1 MVVNIGCLK
10 RASGNGGN
18 GKRKRKAETESW
30 NGNRELKREMVV
42 NAYILL
48 LYAMIVDLIE
58 LDLSPSLIN
67 VNELIVL
74 GKLITII
81 QGL

>member
-1 MVVNIGCLK
+1 METEETE
-10 RASGNGGN
+10 SGN
-18 GKRKRKAETESW
+18 GKRKRKAGTESW

-48 LYAMIVDLIE
+48 LYAMIVDPIE
-58 LDLSPSLIN
+58 LDLSPCLIN
-67 VNELIVL
+67 VNEPILL
-74 GKLITII
+74 SKLITII

>member
-1 MVVNIGCLK
+1 METK
-10 RASGNGGN
+10 SGN
-18 GKRKRKAETESW
+18 GKRKRKWKAGTESW

-48 LYAMIVDLIE
+48 LYAMIVDPIE
-58 LDLSPSLIN
+58 LDLLPSLIN
-67 VNELIVL
+67 VNEPILL
-74 GKLITII
+74 SKLITII

>member
-1 MVVNIGCLK
+1 MKLIESLGKWK
-10 RASGNGGN
+10 R
-18 GKRKRKAETESW
+18 RKRKAETESW

-58 LDLSPSLIN
+58 LDRLIN
-67 VNELIVL
+67 VNEPVVL